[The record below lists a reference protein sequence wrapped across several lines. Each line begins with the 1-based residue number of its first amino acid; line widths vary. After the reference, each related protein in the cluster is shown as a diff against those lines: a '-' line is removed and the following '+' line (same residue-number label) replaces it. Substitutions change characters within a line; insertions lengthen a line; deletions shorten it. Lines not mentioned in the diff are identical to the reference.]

1 MAKAKTTK
9 GDQEVI
15 IPQELNS
22 TTTDSVQD
30 QLDRAEE
37 FVNKNKN
44 LLSYIGG
51 GILLIVGLIVGAK
64 YYLTTQDEEAK
75 TLIFQAQYYLEADSL
90 KKALNGD
97 GNNLGFLEISE
108 TYPFTPSANI
118 ANYSAG
124 LIYLK
129 QGKFD
134 DAIEYLKKF
143 SADDIIF
150 QARAYS
156 LIGDAYM
163 EKADYE
169 SAADYYAKAAG
180 YKPTKEFTPE
190 YLMKQA
196 LACEKAKDYETA
208 IKAYDKIITK
218 YPNAQRYNDAK
229 KYKALV
235 EELSSSN

>member
-1 MAKAKTTK
+1 MAKSKQNK
-9 GDQEVI
+9 EDQEVI
-15 IPQELNS
+15 VSQVNNTS
-22 TTTDSVQD
+22 TDSVQD
-30 QLDRAEE
+30 QLDKAEE

-44 LLSYIGG
+44 ILSYVGG
-51 GILLIVGLIVGAK
+51 AILLVVGLIVGGK
-64 YYLTTQDEEAK
+64 YYLSTQDQEAQ

-108 TYPFTPSANI
+108 TYPFTPTANL
-118 ANYSAG
+118 ANYCAG

-134 DAIEYLKKF
+134 EAIDYLKKF
-143 SADDIIF
+143 GSDDIIF
-150 QARAYS
+150 QSRSYS

-163 EKADYE
+163 EKGE
-169 SAADYYAKAAG
+169 FENAAEYYSKASS
-180 YKPTKEFTPE
+180 YQPTKEFTPE
-190 YLMKQA
+190 YLMKWA

-208 IKAYDKIITK
+208 IKAYDKILTK
-218 YPNAQRYNDAK
+218 YPNSQRSNDAK

-235 EELSSSN
+235 EELASTN